1 MAAGIGG
8 MVAAI
13 GAAAGGAMEAA
24 GWRGRRSAGTGRGR
38 GGAGGGGSGIEVR
51 WPVPN
56 SLAQKPLRR
65 RERGDALD
73 WSMAAICAESAAI
86 FAALALRRRRRS
98 R

>member
-1 MAAGIGG
+1 M
-8 MVAAI
+8 
-13 GAAAGGAMEAA
+13 
-24 GWRGRRSAGTGRGR
+24 
-38 GGAGGGGSGIEVR
+38 EVR